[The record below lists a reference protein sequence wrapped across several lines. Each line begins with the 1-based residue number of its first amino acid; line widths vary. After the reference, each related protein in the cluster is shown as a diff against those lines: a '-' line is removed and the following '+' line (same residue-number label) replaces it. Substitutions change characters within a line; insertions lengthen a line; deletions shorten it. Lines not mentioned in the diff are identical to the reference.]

1 MAHAIRIHGF
11 GGPEV
16 LKWEEVPAREP
27 RPGEVRLRHTAIG
40 LNYVEVYQRTGTF
53 PFRLPFTPGNEGA
66 GIVEAVGE
74 DVTEISVGDRVAY
87 APVPGA
93 YSEVRTI
100 QAERLLKLPDS
111 IDDRTA
117 AAMMLQGMTAQYLLR
132 QTHRIEAGDTIL
144 VHAAAGGMG
153 LFLCQW
159 AKALG
164 ATVLGTVS
172 TEAKAELAH
181 AHGCDHPILY
191 TREDVVSAV
200 KRLTGGAMVNVVY
213 DAVGRDT
220 FAASIDSLRPL
231 GHLIS
236 YGNASGPVPP
246 IDIAPLGDKGSLT
259 ITRATLATYTRTR
272 QGLLACACDTFEV
285 VQSGKVKV
293 IIKQTFPLSEAAAA
307 HRALESRKTLGS
319 SILLP

>member
-1 MAHAIRIHGF
+1 
-11 GGPEV
+11 
-16 LKWEEVPAREP
+16 
-27 RPGEVRLRHTAIG
+27 VRLRHTAIG